1 MNYAKLIDKMVE
13 KDNLPYLVNTFGIE
27 YLNKI
32 IHTLN
37 YEDMLEICK
46 ILENTDEGFY
56 YHSGHD
62 TKNIYVFQCCSCN
75 DCDLKEI
82 SSKISSKAFK
92 MLYCDESDNSIETQ
106 DYWIPVFFIK
116 EFWEFYEKFLNDL
129 NEQKN
134 ENKNENEGEENM
146 NEMETE
152 MEYDCENTSNTKE
165 ICRTIATDLLQNYE
179 SYENILNNLNEISED
194 DETDVTSL
202 ATLFERLFK

>member
-1 MNYAKLIDKMVE
+1 MNYAKLINKMIE
-13 KDNLPYLVNTFGIE
+13 KNSLPYRVNTFGIE
-27 YLNKI
+27 YLNKVV
-32 IHTLN
+32 HTLR

-46 ILENTDEGFY
+46 ILENTDEGFC

-62 TKNIYVFQCCSCN
+62 TKNIYVFQCCDYE

-82 SSKISSKAFK
+82 SNKAFK
-92 MLYCDESDNSIETQ
+92 ILYCDENDNSIETQ
-106 DYWIPVFFIK
+106 DDWIPIFLIK

-134 ENKNENEGEENM
+134 ENRNENEGEENM
-146 NEMETE
+146 NE

-165 ICRTIATDLLQNYE
+165 ICRTIAADLLQNYE
-179 SYENILNNLNEISED
+179 SYENILNSLNEISED
-194 DETDVTSL
+194 DETDITIL

>member
-116 EFWEFYEKFLNDL
+116 EFYEKFLNDL

-194 DETDVTSL
+194 DETDVTIL

>member
-46 ILENTDEGFY
+46 ILKNTDEGFY

-194 DETDVTSL
+194 DETDVTIL

>member
-1 MNYAKLIDKMVE
+1 MNYAKLINKMIE
-13 KDNLPYLVNTFGIE
+13 KNSLPYRVNTFGIE
-27 YLNKI
+27 YLNKVV
-32 IHTLN
+32 HTLS
-37 YEDMLEICK
+37 YEDMFEICK
-46 ILENTDEGFY
+46 ILENTDEGFC

-62 TKNIYVFQCCSCN
+62 TKNIYVFQCCDYE

-82 SSKISSKAFK
+82 SNKAFK
-92 MLYCDESDNSIETQ
+92 ILYCDENDNSIETQ
-106 DYWIPVFFIK
+106 DDWIPIFLIK

-134 ENKNENEGEENM
+134 ENRNENEGEENM

-165 ICRTIATDLLQNYE
+165 ICRTIAADLLQNYE
-179 SYENILNNLNEISED
+179 SYENILNSLNEISED
-194 DETDVTSL
+194 DETDITIL